1 MSRSK
6 IYLALALAALVAGAA
21 VLVTGVDRALVITSY
36 DQSLYITV
44 LALVFVAGD
53 ALRRALRR

>member
-1 MSRSK
+1 MSRK
-6 IYLALALAALVAGAA
+6 QIYLALALATLVAGAA
-21 VLVTGVDRALVITSY
+21 VLVTGVDRALVVTNY

-53 ALRRALRR
+53 AFRRALRR